1 MGGTFFLQ
9 FVRNI
14 EHSKDSCLGGEC
26 WRKEGIGL
34 AVRGAWRSTLFRWW
48 VSASAAE
55 RVLFKQ
61 SGCCSQAWG
70 TRPAYWT
77 GAYTPMAHA
86 VHSTK
91 LCAAST
97 SSSQSHSFV

>member
-1 MGGTFFLQ
+1 MGGTLFLQ
-9 FVRNI
+9 FVRDI

-26 WRKEGIGL
+26 WRKEGIGR
-34 AVRGAWRSTLFRWW
+34 AVRGGVALHPIQMVGFSFSRREGAVQT
-48 VSASAAE
+48 
-55 RVLFKQ
+55 
-61 SGCCSQAWG
+61 GCCSQAWG
-70 TRPAYWT
+70 MRPANWA

-86 VHSTK
+86 VHGTK